1 MQTLAGSNR
10 SVQGPLYFGPATA
23 RLFGL
28 HDAPRTD
35 AGREGSVVLCYPY
48 GRDYMSAF
56 RAYRTLAL
64 RLARAGFHVLRFDY
78 RGTGDSA
85 GDIGGASLQQGMDD
99 IVAAGRQSPGCIGG
113 PVVGPRR
120 APV

>member
-1 MQTLAGSNR
+1 MIQTLAGSKGT
-10 SVQGPLYFGPATA
+10 VQGPFYFGPFAA
-23 RLFGL
+23 RLFGI

-48 GRDYMSAF
+48 GRDYVSAF

-85 GDIGGASLQQGMDD
+85 GDIGDASPQQGNEGM
-99 IVAAGRQSPGCIGG
+99 VQA
-113 PVVGPRR
+113 VH
-120 APV
+120 